1 MDNQN
6 TVGTQFRAMKILHI
20 ALCVG
25 VVIIMSIM
33 RYLVKQNTP
42 ADHSQDNMIFE
53 VIGVAIAFICMLSSR
68 FLFFTR
74 ASAAVNIPSL
84 SEKITVYRGA
94 LILQLALLE
103 GPAIINTI
111 FYFLTK
117 NDLHFFIALGLLLF
131 MIWARPTRL
140 MAANL
145 LFNSLEDRQQ
155 IYDDNLPLK

>member
-6 TVGTQFRAMKILHI
+6 TVGMQFKAMKVIHI
-20 ALCVG
+20 ALCMG
-25 VVIIMSIM
+25 VVIILSIM
-33 RYLVKQNTP
+33 RYLVKQKAP
-42 ADHSQDNMIFE
+42 VDHAQDNMAFE
-53 VIGVAIAFICMLSSR
+53 IIGVAVAFICMLASR
-68 FLFFTR
+68 FLFLTR
-74 ASAAVNIPSL
+74 ASTAVNIPAL
-84 SEKITVYRGA
+84 SDKIAVYRGA

-117 NDLHFFIALGLLLF
+117 NDLHFFIAIGLLLF

-145 LFNSLEDRQQ
+145 LFNSMEDRQQ
-155 IYDDNLPLK
+155 IYDDNLQL

>member
-1 MDNQN
+1 MENQN
-6 TVGTQFRAMKILHI
+6 TVGVQFKSMKVLHI
-20 ALCVG
+20 AMCLG
-25 VVIIMSIM
+25 VVIILSIM
-33 RYLVKQNTP
+33 RYLIKQQAP
-42 ADHSQDNMIFE
+42 IDHAQDNMAFE
-53 VIGVAIAFICMLSSR
+53 IVGVALAFICMLASR
-68 FLFFTR
+68 FLFLTR

-84 SEKITVYRGA
+84 SEKIAVYRGA

-103 GPAIINTI
+103 GPAIINSI

-117 NDLHFFIALGLLLF
+117 NDLHFFIAIGLLLF

-155 IYDDNLPLK
+155 IYDDNLQL